1 MVRVLFYLSVL
12 FLGALG
18 VAFHEQ
24 VLRLAGAW
32 LVVDQRLPSA
42 DLVVALGG
50 DARREDEA
58 ALLWTQGQAKHVLF
72 AQAYERRQDY
82 HCRGIRTTAAIV
94 PPHPAWTLYDEA
106 MLTLQV
112 MEAQGMRSV
121 IVVTSPHQ
129 LRRTRLVFTKVFEG
143 RPFLLGLDTAPE
155 AGFSIDRWWASDM
168 GRARVA
174 MEYGLWLY
182 YRLTL

>member
-1 MVRVLFYLSVL
+1 MVRVLFYLFVL
-12 FLGALG
+12 FLGTLG

-24 VLRLAGAW
+24 VLRLAGDW
-32 LVVDQRLPSA
+32 LVVDQRLPFA
-42 DLVVALGG
+42 DLVVALGD

-58 ALLWTQGQAKHVLF
+58 ARLWTQGQATHVLF

-82 HCRGIRTTAAIV
+82 HCRSIRTTAAIV
-94 PPHPAWTLYDEA
+94 PAHPAWTLYEEA
-106 MLTLQV
+106 MLTVQV
-112 MEAQGMRSV
+112 MEEQGLRSV

-129 LRRTRLVFTKVFEG
+129 LRRTRFVFTKVFEG
-143 RPFLLGLDTAPE
+143 RPFRLGLAAAPE
-155 AGFSIDRWWASDM
+155 AGFALDRWWASDR

-174 MEYGLWLY
+174 MEYAGWLY